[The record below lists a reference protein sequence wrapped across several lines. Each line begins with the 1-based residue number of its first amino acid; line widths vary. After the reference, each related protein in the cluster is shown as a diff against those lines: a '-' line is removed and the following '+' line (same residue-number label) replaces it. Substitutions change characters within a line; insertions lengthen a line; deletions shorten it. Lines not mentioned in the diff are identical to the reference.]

1 MKTIH
6 KGRYPLFQNGGKGL
20 DHPHEKDDSIY
31 LEKQDQTEAQ
41 VYIPGTYGNLL
52 PEAEVVTYTG
62 TEKQQRRKKRWYE
75 FLQKWD
81 RFKKNRQERLDRKS
95 MSFKPI
101 IGPY

>member
-1 MKTIH
+1 MKIR
-6 KGRYPLFQNGGKGL
+6 KEQDP
-20 DHPHEKDDSIY
+20 IY
-31 LEKQDQTEAQ
+31 LKKQNQTEAQ

-62 TEKQQRRKKRWYE
+62 TEKQQERKKRWYE

-81 RFKKNRQERLDRKS
+81 RFKKNRQDRLKRKS

-101 IGPY
+101 KGPY